1 MIRSFQELQSTN
13 MYMNLTL
20 QQSYRTQDLAVF
32 QAVEPNL
39 SIRFTQ
45 NVIEN

>member
-1 MIRSFQELQSTN
+1 MIRSFQELQCTT

-20 QQSYRTQDLAVF
+20 QQSYRTQDLAIF
-32 QAVEPNL
+32 QVVEPNL
-39 SIRFTQ
+39 SISFIQ